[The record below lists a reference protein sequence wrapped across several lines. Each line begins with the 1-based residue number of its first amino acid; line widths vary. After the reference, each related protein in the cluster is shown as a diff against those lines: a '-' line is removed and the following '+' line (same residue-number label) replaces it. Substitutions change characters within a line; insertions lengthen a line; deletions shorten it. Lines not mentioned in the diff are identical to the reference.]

1 MKKLLLTIFFS
12 VLIATVGLAQQ
23 PENPSFEDW
32 EVAGPTIE
40 EPVNWSSI
48 KSSDAGDLINNM
60 APVVW
65 SKSTD
70 AHTGNYSLEL
80 VNVQSILLATGT
92 ITNGRI
98 HASLTP
104 GASNSYTDPEDPRWH
119 TPMTSRP
126 DSIAVWIKYFPQ
138 GNDTA
143 QVKAVLHV
151 GEGTLPPTPENEDN
165 WIGYAQINVWETVE
179 EWTRV
184 IVPFTYYSEENPE
197 YILVIM
203 TSGAG
208 LEPVEVSIARVDDLE
223 FVYGPAGINDL
234 SLENDLVYAN
244 GMNINLDNLPD
255 SFRKGARLDLISL
268 SGSRVA
274 STDISG
280 DRADMGSFGIN
291 PGLYVVRVQGNEG
304 VYAQKV
310 QLR

>member
-1 MKKLLLTIFFS
+1 MKKLLLTIFSS

-104 GASNSYTDPEDPRWH
+104 GASNSYTDPGDPRWH
-119 TPMTSRP
+119 TPLTSRP

-184 IVPFTYYSEENPE
+184 IVPFTYYSEDNPE

-208 LEPVEVSIARVDDLE
+208 LEPVEGSIARFDDLE

-244 GMNINLDNLPD
+244 GMNINLDKLPQ

-268 SGSRVA
+268 SGARVA